1 MTLAKNL
8 GAVLVSLVTPM
19 DLPMSNTTQG
29 GWSMELPVSVAPQ
42 DALSSNRL
50 SIVEVAPPPEI
61 AGQQQVLSQAKVPG
75 CPFHLH
81 AVIESETPAESFAL
95 VELDGEPEVVREGQ
109 NIRYGTT
116 RFKVR
121 RIARQML
128 MLQRGS
134 QRVQCSLT
142 HEESSK

>member
-1 MTLAKNL
+1 MTVAKNL
-8 GAVLVSLVTPM
+8 GAILISMVAPMELPVATPV
-19 DLPMSNTTQG
+19 PG
-29 GWSMELPVSVAPQ
+29 GWSMELAVSVAPT
-42 DALSSNRL
+42 DTPSSNRL
-50 SIVEVAPPPEI
+50 SIVEVAPAPDI
-61 AGQQQVLSQAKVPG
+61 AGQKDRSLPERLG

-81 AVIESETPAESFAL
+81 AVIESDTRTESFAL
-95 VELDGEPEVVREGQ
+95 VEFDGEQEVVREGQ
-109 NIRYGTT
+109 YIRYGNT

-128 MLQRGS
+128 MLQKGS

>member
-1 MTLAKNL
+1 MTVAKNL
-8 GAVLVSLVTPM
+8 GAILISMVTPLE
-19 DLPMSNTTQG
+19 LPVTTSTPG
-29 GWSMELPVSVAPQ
+29 GWSMELAVSVAPL
-42 DALSSNRL
+42 DAPSSNRL
-50 SIVEVAPPPEI
+50 SIVELAPAPEI
-61 AGQQQVLSQAKVPG
+61 AGQKVRTPPERLG

-81 AVIESETPAESFAL
+81 AVIESETRADSFAL

-109 NIRYGTT
+109 QIRYGTT

-128 MLQRGS
+128 LLQRGN